1 MLQTNNTTFMKKFR
15 ILQGLA
21 LLSCAIIFMACPYN
35 SNVPLSTADT
45 KAPAFLIG
53 TWEKQ
58 DDATIQVEIK
68 QGGGNSLD
76 VIKTTKSED
85 SEPTIENYTVHVTDI
100 NGTMFLNVSEKT
112 EYEPSYYF
120 YKVIREGENKMTL
133 SGVTENIREKFEDS
147 GAMKKFFAANMQNS
161 YFYDATDES
170 YFKLK

>member
-1 MLQTNNTTFMKKFR
+1 M
-15 ILQGLA
+15 
-21 LLSCAIIFMACPYN
+21 
-35 SNVPLSTADT
+35 
-45 KAPAFLIG
+45 
-53 TWEKQ
+53 
-58 DDATIQVEIK
+58 
-68 QGGGNSLD
+68 D